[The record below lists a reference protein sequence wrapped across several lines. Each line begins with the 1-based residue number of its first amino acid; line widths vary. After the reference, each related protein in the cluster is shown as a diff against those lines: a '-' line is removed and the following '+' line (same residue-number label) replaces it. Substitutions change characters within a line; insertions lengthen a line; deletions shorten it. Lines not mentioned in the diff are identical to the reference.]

1 MAEEEIGIPLRSGG
15 ELGLETGQCSSDA
28 CTDGH
33 INKRNTLKL
42 RRTMGQEITEW
53 SKQP

>member
-1 MAEEEIGIPLRSGG
+1 MAEEEIGIPLRRRG
-15 ELGLETGQCSSDA
+15 ELGLEIGGCSFDA

-33 INKRNTLKL
+33 INKCNTLKL
-42 RRTMGQEITEW
+42 RRTVGQEIIEW